1 MSGTHKHRKCLKRAK
16 KGLKSNVL
24 YLSGPH
30 ATNQAGTGGTEQ
42 DRAKKAGTANTI
54 FRARIFLL
62 MILHIWV
69 PGFLVDDFTYLG
81 LGFSC

>member
-1 MSGTHKHRKCLKRAK
+1 MSGTHKHRKYLKRAK

-42 DRAKKAGTANTI
+42 ARAKKTGTANTI

-62 MILHIWV
+62 VILHIWV